1 MKIIKS
7 HDLIYG
13 ITFKNVKIYTDENS
27 CIFLSSVD
35 SENNLKMSFETNYFL
50 LKKFKIYDWDKYN
63 DDLIQIKFLAKY
75 SCILSKLIDLS
86 EFNDVELISIDDV
99 NNPDIEWYNDY
110 YNDYY
115 LCINDIRF
123 CSSDE
128 IKYTRNEMILRI
140 EQKLIGIC
148 S

>member
-13 ITFKNVKIYTDENS
+13 ITFKNVKIYADENL
-27 CIFLSSVD
+27 CVFLSSID
-35 SENNLKMSFETNYFL
+35 SENNLKMSYETNYFL

-63 DDLIQIKFLAKY
+63 DDLIQIKFLVKY

-86 EFNDVELISIDDV
+86 EFNDIELISIDDI
-99 NNPDIEWYNDY
+99 NDTDLEW

-115 LCINDIRF
+115 LCINDIGF

-128 IKYTRNEMILRI
+128 IKYTRNEIIIRI
-140 EQKLIGIC
+140 EQKLIGYIHNL
-148 S
+148 

>member
-13 ITFKNVKIYTDENS
+13 ITFKNVKIYTDENL
-27 CIFLSSVD
+27 CVFLSSID
-35 SENNLKMSFETNYFL
+35 SENNLKMSYETNYFL

-63 DDLIQIKFLAKY
+63 DDLIQIKFLVKY

-86 EFNDVELISIDDV
+86 EFNDIELISIDDI
-99 NNPDIEWYNDY
+99 NDTDLEW

-115 LCINDIRF
+115 LCINDMGF

-128 IKYTRNEMILRI
+128 VKYTRNEMAIRI
-140 EQKLIGIC
+140 EQKLIGYIHNL
-148 S
+148 

>member
-13 ITFKNVKIYTDENS
+13 VTFKNVKIYTDENL
-27 CIFLSSVD
+27 CVFLSSID
-35 SENNLKMSFETNYFL
+35 SENNLKMSYETNYFL

-63 DDLIQIKFLAKY
+63 DDLIQIKFLVKY

-86 EFNDVELISIDDV
+86 EFNNIELISIDNV
-99 NNPDIEWYNDY
+99 NDPDLEWHNNYCLY
-110 YNDYY
+110 
-115 LCINDIRF
+115 INDIGF

-128 IKYTRNEMILRI
+128 VKYTRNEMAIRI
-140 EQKLIGIC
+140 EQKLIGYIHNL
-148 S
+148 

>member
-13 ITFKNVKIYTDENS
+13 VTFKNVKIYTDENL
-27 CIFLSSVD
+27 CVFLSSID
-35 SENNLKMSFETNYFL
+35 SENNLKMSYETNYFL

-63 DDLIQIKFLAKY
+63 DNLIQIKFLVKY

-86 EFNDVELISIDDV
+86 EFNDIELISIDDI
-99 NNPDIEWYNDY
+99 NDTDLEW

-115 LCINDIRF
+115 LCINDIGF

-128 IKYTRNEMILRI
+128 VKYTRNEMAIRI
-140 EQKLIGIC
+140 EQKLIGYVHNL
-148 S
+148 

>member
-13 ITFKNVKIYTDENS
+13 ITFKNVKIYADENL
-27 CIFLSSVD
+27 CVFLSSID
-35 SENNLKMSFETNYFL
+35 DENNLKMSYETNYFL

-63 DDLIQIKFLAKY
+63 DDLIHIKFLVKY

-86 EFNDVELISIDDV
+86 EFDDIELISIDDI
-99 NNPDIEWYNDY
+99 NDTDLEW

-115 LCINDIRF
+115 LCINDIGF
-123 CSSDE
+123 CGSDE
-128 IKYTRNEMILRI
+128 VKYTRNEIIIRI
-140 EQKLIGIC
+140 EQKLIGYIHNL
-148 S
+148 

>member
-13 ITFKNVKIYTDENS
+13 ITFKNVKIYTDENL
-27 CIFLSSVD
+27 CVFLSSID
-35 SENNLKMSFETNYFL
+35 SENNLKMSYETNYFL

-86 EFNDVELISIDDV
+86 EFNDIELISIDDV
-99 NNPDIEWYNDY
+99 NNPDIGWYNDY

-115 LCINDIRF
+115 LCINDIGF
-123 CSSDE
+123 CCSDE
-128 IKYTRNEMILRI
+128 IKYTRNEMIIRI

>member
-7 HDLIYG
+7 HDLIYAV
-13 ITFKNVKIYTDENS
+13 IFKNVKIYTDENL
-27 CIFLSSVD
+27 CVFLSSID
-35 SENNLKMSFETNYFL
+35 SENNLKMSYETNYFL

-86 EFNDVELISIDDV
+86 EFNDIELISIDDV
-99 NNPDIEWYNDY
+99 DNPDIEWYNDY
-110 YNDYY
+110 Y
-115 LCINDIRF
+115 LCVNDIGF

-128 IKYTRNEMILRI
+128 VKHTRNEMMMRI

>member
-7 HDLIYG
+7 HDLIYAV
-13 ITFKNVKIYTDENS
+13 TFKNVKIYTDENL
-27 CIFLSSVD
+27 CVFLSSID
-35 SENNLKMSFETNYFL
+35 SENNLKMSYETNYFL

-86 EFNDVELISIDDV
+86 EFDEIELISIDDV
-99 NNPDIEWYNDY
+99 DNPDIEWYNDY
-110 YNDYY
+110 Y
-115 LCINDIRF
+115 LCVNDIGF
-123 CSSDE
+123 CGSDE
-128 IKYTRNEMILRI
+128 VKHTRNEMMMRI